1 LAQAQSAATDWYVKV
16 KIHNNT
22 DWTLYPYQRIL
33 AAAGTIE
40 EEPQSVSK
48 KSEGSGGKYDAPF
61 GPYGVS
67 ALISYSSPDP
77 NWKFAWCFVMPYI
90 GSNSCHA
97 RIVSKDTNI
106 DQKLFNSMDGSTDTA
121 TSQSNMTV
129 DGKKYT
135 FTARL
140 LYCTSNFKI
149 LTAYTCRSP
158 APLAEVLLQPQ
169 TST

>member
-1 LAQAQSAATDWYVKV
+1 MAQAQSAATDWYVKV
-16 KIHNNT
+16 KIHNDT
-22 DWTLYPYQRIL
+22 DWKLNPYVRML

-40 EEPQSVSK
+40 EEPQSIPK
-48 KSEGSGGKYDAPF
+48 YSEGSGGKYDAPS

-67 ALISYSSPDP
+67 VLISYNSPDP
-77 NWKFAWCFVMPYI
+77 NWKFAWFFVMPYW

-106 DQKLFNSMDGSTDTA
+106 DQKLFDSMDGSTVTA

-140 LYCTSNFKI
+140 L
-149 LTAYTCRSP
+149 
-158 APLAEVLLQPQ
+158 
-169 TST
+169 

>member
-1 LAQAQSAATDWYVKV
+1 MAQAQSAATDWYVKV

-22 DWTLYPYQRIL
+22 EWTLKPYQRIL
-33 AAAGTIE
+33 VAAGTIE

-61 GPYGVS
+61 GPYGAS
-67 ALISYSSPDP
+67 ALISYDSPDP
-77 NWKFAWCFVMPYI
+77 DWRFAWCFVMPYW

-97 RIVSKDTNI
+97 RIISKNTRI
-106 DQKLFNSMDGSTDTA
+106 DQKLFNSMDGSTVTA

-140 LYCTSNFKI
+140 L
-149 LTAYTCRSP
+149 
-158 APLAEVLLQPQ
+158 
-169 TST
+169 